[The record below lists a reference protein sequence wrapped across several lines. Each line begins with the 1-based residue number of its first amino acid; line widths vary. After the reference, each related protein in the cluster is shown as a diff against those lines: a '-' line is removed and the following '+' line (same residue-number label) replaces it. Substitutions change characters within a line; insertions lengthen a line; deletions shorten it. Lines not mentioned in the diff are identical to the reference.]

1 MAEPYFFGEDNR
13 APMVAEHQQFTNAL
27 QNLKPTTIGTDGMFA
42 IDGDTVEKPGIDKPI
57 RLSGYDTG
65 ETTKW
70 IEGELQLGT
79 AGGKTQA
86 EVLARLANEYGFT
99 NVKLHLDEKGN
110 PIIDNTGKRYVGDL
124 LNADGESWEKKLLS
138 KGLVEPTQFTSEEN
152 RLLYNL
158 EKNKRERQYLQGI
171 YEEDTWDLA
180 REEILEALDTE
191 GYRKQGL
198 KHIAYDEIELKR
210 MQEMGLGNYFTDAEV
225 SLRNSDRYLNNKAV
239 NPMSTTWNRT
249 WVTVKEAG
257 YGAVNL
263 FGDATGLETISKIGE
278 NGVERAHR
286 QLAPYAD
293 TIQSYKDVNS
303 FYSGLEYFTN
313 MLAMSVPYMG
323 ITAGAMFASPATGG
337 ASLALPASIYAGQT
351 YNEMDAKN
359 KNVGIAALSGVTQM
373 ALDLLGLKKLMGNK
387 IASKDLFQKAYIEL
401 TKQGMSG
408 AEARLAIGSATR
420 RSLASFAGD
429 AASEASKQLA
439 AKQIF
444 LDLMRRQARGAT
456 IESTTEAL
464 QEATAYVAAHH
475 ADIGTSA
482 FDFRELVSRATEG
495 AVAGGMLGAGL
506 STAGGI
512 QNVGGWADV
521 KYRLAPADQR
531 NQSAAAILAE
541 EEANSK
547 EGMKSNAENAAD
559 AASRNASRTQTRGL
573 TSAGFSKLGG
583 PVSSTQGRT
592 SGVVHTDDRADS
604 NKKRMKDQGI
614 VETIKEKAMNPLG
627 LFQGSAPNAINWS
640 QQRRSRALRRLAGII
655 GGQLQRVFDGENFM
669 TAKQHAVAT
678 YKNMIAT
685 DIEFFKDLGYTK
697 RLSRKAKSEIS
708 KGFIQDI
715 ARYRNEF
722 GKFDP
727 SLIPDSNPRK
737 AVLIKHGRE
746 IQQLSDKL
754 YQDQKAAGA
763 DMGYIEDYLFRY
775 KTLNKRSVYKNQGKF
790 QKLLRDEYGYS
801 AADAKKLTDEIIDNN
816 EAYDISDAEA
826 FSVSKGGIMP
836 NSHKKRS
843 LNMSENAKF
852 DEFMETDIFANIS
865 HAAKQAARF
874 TAHRKYIGKDG
885 AVINQLLHEAEHVDG
900 ISKEEVDKIAYNVK
914 NILDADSGNYMRP
927 QSEMGQKLQ
936 RLQRN
941 FLMLSTFA
949 SLPMAAISST
959 VELGLVTKGLTA
971 EEIFTTKKNKNG
983 DYVGLRGIGRE
994 LGKAMWDGTKEIT
1007 DLATQRTSKDTYS
1020 PGQRINRWLGLYE
1033 WSVGAAQ
1040 VTGVSETNAAQ
1051 QFFFE
1056 AFFKWNGLTGI
1067 TNLTRAMRASMFGD
1081 FLYNRASEIQA
1092 HRMSGEPKTRS
1103 VQEAEAQ
1110 LRDLGL
1116 RVDGVD
1122 NIIDLIFDTELITA
1136 GIDFIGPSQVSSGPG
1151 NIEAKREIMK
1161 AQIQEATYSFIRE
1174 AAALPDAA
1182 NRPLLYQD
1190 PRFALFFQ
1198 FQGFIATFTANHI
1211 PKLWGEYVKRG
1222 TPALKYN
1229 AFATMA
1235 TMIML
1240 SFASQYIKD
1249 ILKYGEKSPY
1259 LDDSEYIERGIRSS
1273 GLLGTTER
1281 IIDQFMPLY
1290 EHRAGDSAPSWI
1302 FNSAASE
1309 APAIGY
1315 AKRVARAS
1323 GKFIRGDVGEGVRLG
1338 MKVMP
1343 GLGPFNQIG
1352 AQAGEFANRWN
1363 FNNKG

>member
-1 MAEPYFFGEDNR
+1 MAEPYFFGEDNTV
-13 APMVAEHQQFTNAL
+13 PMVAEHQGLAQAL
-27 QNLKPTTIGTDGMFA
+27 QNLKPNTIGADGMFA
-42 IDGDTVEKPGIDKPI
+42 IDGDTVESPDFDKPI

-70 IEGELQLGT
+70 IEGELKLGT
-79 AGGKTQA
+79 AGGETQA

-99 NVKLHLDEKGN
+99 NIKLHLDEKGN
-110 PIIDNTGKRYVGDL
+110 PIIDNTETRYIGDL
-124 LNADGESWEKKLLS
+124 LNDDGESWERKLLS
-138 KGLVEPTQFTSEEN
+138 KGLVEPTQYTSEEN

-158 EKNKRERQYLQGI
+158 EKNKRERESFQGI
-171 YEEDTWDLA
+171 YEEDTWDVA
-180 REEILEALDTE
+180 REEILQALDTE

-198 KHIAYDEIELKR
+198 KHVAYDEIELKR

-225 SLRNSDRYLNNKAV
+225 SFKNSDRFLNNKAI

-257 YGAVNL
+257 YGAVNM
-263 FGDATGLETISKIGE
+263 FGDATGLETMSKIGK

-286 QLAPYAD
+286 QLQPYAD
-293 TIQSYKDVNS
+293 TIQSYKDVNG

-323 ITAGAMFASPATGG
+323 ITAGAMFTAPATGG

-359 KNVGIAALSGVTQM
+359 KNVAVAAISGVAQM
-373 ALDLLGLKKLMGNK
+373 ALDLLGLKGVMSTK
-387 IASKDLFQKAYIEL
+387 IASKALFQKAYLEL
-401 TKQGMSG
+401 TKRGMSG

-429 AASEASKQLA
+429 AASEAGKQLA

-456 IESTTEAL
+456 IESTTEGL

-495 AVAGGMLGAGL
+495 AVAGGMLGAGI
-506 STAGGI
+506 SSMGTV

-521 KYRLAPADQR
+521 KYRLAPASDK
-531 NQSAAAILAE
+531 NQSAAALMAE

-547 EGMKSNAENAAD
+547 EGMKSNEENAAD
-559 AASRNASRTQTRGL
+559 AASRNSSRSQSRNLTR
-573 TSAGFSKLGG
+573 AGFSKLGG
-583 PVSSTQGRT
+583 AVSSTKSKLSSVAHMDER
-592 SGVVHTDDRADS
+592 SES

-614 VETIKEKAMNPLG
+614 VETLKEKAMNPLG
-627 LFQGSAPNAINWS
+627 LFQGSGPNAINSS
-640 QQRRSRALRRLAGII
+640 QQIRSRALRRLAGIV
-655 GGQLQRVFDGENFM
+655 GGGLQRVYDGENFM
-669 TAKQHAVAT
+669 TAKQHAVAI

-685 DIEFFKDLGYTK
+685 DIQFFKDLGYDK
-697 RLSRKAKSEIS
+697 RLSRKAKSEVS

-715 ARYRNEF
+715 ARYRNTF

-727 SLIPDSNPRK
+727 KLVPDSNPRK
-737 AVLIKHGRE
+737 AALIKHGRE
-746 IQQLSDKL
+746 IQQLGDKL

-816 EAYDISDAEA
+816 EAYDITDAEA
-826 FSVSKGGIMP
+826 FSTTKGGIVP

-843 LNMSENAKF
+843 LNMSENNKF
-852 DEFMETDIFANIS
+852 DDFMETDIFANIS
-865 HAAKQAARF
+865 HAAKQSARF
-874 TAHRKYIGKDG
+874 VAHRKYMGKDS
-885 AVINQLLHEAEHVDG
+885 AVINQLLHEAEFVDG
-900 ISKEEVDKIAYNVK
+900 ISKAEVDKVAYNIK
-914 NILDADSGNYMRP
+914 NIFDADSGNYMRP
-927 QSEMGQKLQ
+927 QTEMGKKLQ
-936 RLQRN
+936 RLQKN

-971 EEIFTTKKNKNG
+971 DEIFTTKRNANG
-983 DYVGLRGIGRE
+983 DHVGLRGIGRE
-994 LGKAMWDGTKEIT
+994 LGKAMWDGTKEVT

-1020 PGQRINRWLGLYE
+1020 PGQQINKLLGLYE

-1081 FLYNRASEIQA
+1081 FLYNRATEIREN
-1092 HRMSGEPKTRS
+1092 RMSGEPKTRS

-1122 NIIDLIFDTELITA
+1122 NIIDLMFDEMLITA
-1136 GIDFIGPSQVSSGPG
+1136 GVNFIGPSQVSTGPG
-1151 NIEAKREIMK
+1151 NVEAKQEIMAK
-1161 AQIQEATYSFIRE
+1161 QVREATYNFIRE

-1182 NRPLLYQD
+1182 NRPLIYQD

-1249 ILKYGEKSPY
+1249 ILKYGDKSPY

-1281 IIDQFMPLY
+1281 ILDQFMPLY
-1290 EHRAGDSAPSWI
+1290 EQRSDGAASWV

-1315 AKRVARAS
+1315 GKRVARAA
-1323 GKFIRGDVGEGVRLG
+1323 GKFVRGDVGEGVRLG
-1338 MKVMP
+1338 MKVTP
-1343 GLGPFNQIG
+1343 ILGPFNQIG
-1352 AQAGEFANRWN
+1352 TQAGEFANRWN
-1363 FNNKG
+1363 FNNTG

>member
-1 MAEPYFFGEDNR
+1 MAENIV
-13 APMVAEHQQFTNAL
+13 PMVAEHQAFAEAL
-27 QNLKPTTIGTDGMFA
+27 QNLTPTTIGDKGMFA
-42 IDGDTVEKPGIDKPI
+42 VDGDTVERPDVDKPI

-70 IEGELQLGT
+70 IEGELKLGT
-79 AGGKTQA
+79 AGGETQA

-99 NVKLHLDEKGN
+99 DIKLHLDEKGN

-124 LNADGESWEKKLLS
+124 LNADGESWERKLLS
-138 KGLVEPTQFTSEEN
+138 KGIVEPTQFTSDEN

-158 EKNKRERQYLQGI
+158 EKNKREREYIQGI

-180 REEILEALDTE
+180 REEILGALDTE

-210 MQEMGLGNYFTDAEV
+210 MQQMGLGNYFTDAEV
-225 SLRNSDRYLNNKAV
+225 SMRNADRTLQNKAI
-239 NPMSTTWNRT
+239 NPMSTTWNKT

-257 YGAVNL
+257 YGAVNM

-323 ITAGAMFASPATGG
+323 ITAGAMVAAPATGG
-337 ASLALPASIYAGQT
+337 GSLALPASIYAGQT

-359 KNVGIAALSGVTQM
+359 KNVAVAALSGVTQM
-373 ALDLLGLKKLMGNK
+373 ALDLLGLKGIMATR
-387 IASKDLFQKAYIEL
+387 IASKELFQKAYTEL
-401 TKQGMSG
+401 VKKGMSG
-408 AEARLAIGSATR
+408 AEARNAIGSATR
-420 RSLASFAGD
+420 ASLASFAGD

-475 ADIGTSA
+475 ADIGTDA
-482 FDFRELVSRATEG
+482 FDFNELVSRATEG
-495 AVAGGMLGAGL
+495 AVAGGMLGAGI
-506 STAGGI
+506 SSMGTV

-521 KYRLAPADQR
+521 KYRLAPASDK
-531 NQSAAAILAE
+531 NQSAAAIMAE
-541 EEANSK
+541 EEAKSK

-559 AASRNASRTQTRGL
+559 AISRNSSRTQVRRL
-573 TSAGFSKLGG
+573 TPAGFSKLGG
-583 PVSSTQGRT
+583 TVRSTTRRT
-592 SGVVHTDDRADS
+592 SDVDHVNERFER

-614 VETIKEKAMNPLG
+614 VETVKEKVMNPLG
-627 LFQGSAPNAINWS
+627 LFQGSGPNAINTS
-640 QQRRSRALRRLAGII
+640 HQTKSRALRRLGGII
-655 GGQLQRVFDGENFM
+655 GGQLQRVYDGENFM
-669 TAKQHAVAT
+669 TAKQHAVAI

-685 DIEFFKDLGYTK
+685 DIQFYKDLGYNK
-697 RLSRKAKSEIS
+697 RLSRKSRSEIS
-708 KGFIQDI
+708 KGFLQDI
-715 ARYRNEF
+715 ARYRNKD
-722 GKFDP
+722 GKFEA
-727 SLIPDSNPRK
+727 SLIPDNNPRK
-737 AVLIKHGRE
+737 AALTKHGE
-746 IQQLSDKL
+746 AIQKLGDQLHK
-754 YQDQKAAGA
+754 DQVAVGA
-763 DMGYIEDYLFRY
+763 ELGYLPDYLFRY

-790 QKLLRDEYGYS
+790 QKLLRDEYGYT

-816 EAYDISDAEA
+816 EAYDISDAED
-826 FSVSKGGIMP
+826 FSVTRGGIVP

-843 LNMSENAKF
+843 LNMSENNKF
-852 DEFMETDIFANIS
+852 DDFMETDIFANIS

-874 TAHRKYIGKDG
+874 TAHRKYIGKDS

-914 NILDADSGNYMRP
+914 NILDADSGNFHRP
-927 QSEMGQKLQ
+927 NTEMGKMLQ

-971 EEIFTTKKNKNG
+971 DEIFSTKKNSSGNSI
-983 DYVGLRGIGRE
+983 GLRGIGRE

-1020 PGQRINRWLGLYE
+1020 PGQQVNRELGLYE
-1033 WSVGAAQ
+1033 WQVGAAQ

-1081 FLYNRASEIQA
+1081 FLYNRASEIRA
-1092 HRMSGEPKTRS
+1092 HRMSGDPKTRS

-1116 RVDGVD
+1116 RVEGVD

-1136 GIDFIGPSQVSSGPG
+1136 GVNFIGPSQVSAGPG
-1151 NIEAKREIMK
+1151 NLQVKTEIMHN
-1161 AQIQEATYSFIRE
+1161 QLREATYTFIRE

-1182 NRPLLYQD
+1182 NRPLIYQD

-1249 ILKYGEKSPY
+1249 ILKYGGKSPY

-1290 EHRAGDSAPSWI
+1290 EQRSSDTTSWV

-1315 AKRVARAS
+1315 GKRVARAA
-1323 GKFIRGDVGEGVRLG
+1323 GKFVRGDVGEGVRLG
-1338 MKVMP
+1338 MKVTP
-1343 GLGPFNQIG
+1343 VLGPFNQIG
-1352 AQAGEFANRWN
+1352 TQAGEFADRWN
-1363 FNNKG
+1363 FKSTG